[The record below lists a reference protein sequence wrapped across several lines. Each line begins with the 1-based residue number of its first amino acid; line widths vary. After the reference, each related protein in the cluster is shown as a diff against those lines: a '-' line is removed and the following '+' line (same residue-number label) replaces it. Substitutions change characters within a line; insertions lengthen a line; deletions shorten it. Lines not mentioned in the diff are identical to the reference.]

1 MKMAVIGA
9 TGMIG
14 SAITEELLVRGHQI
28 TGIAR
33 NADRLGVRDAL
44 MRRSANLYDIDSF
57 AAAIGG
63 HDVVICAFSPGH
75 GIGPQVYKGVVEAGW
90 RIKRAFKQ
98 AGGDY
103 LINVGG
109 ASSLWNARGTQMFE
123 DPLWPRWYF
132 NTASPQHLRYLHG
145 VTGAAPF
152 EGLALSR
159 ERILATPGAD
169 PHADWPEEELRSF
182 VAKIAGNH
190 DIGEGGRAQLELFEH
205 DRSLD
210 WSFVSP
216 PWFLRPGPRTGAYR
230 TTIRELPLDGN
241 VPAGISVADLAAAI
255 ADEAERRHFLH
266 THWSAASAIQ

>member
-1 MKMAVIGA
+1 MKVAVVGA
-9 TGMIG
+9 TGMVG
-14 SAITEELLVRGHQI
+14 SAVTEELLVRQHQV

-33 NADRLGVRDAL
+33 NPDKLADRPGL
-44 MRRSANLYDIDSF
+44 MRRSADITQLDPF
-57 AAAIGG
+57 AEAIEG
-63 HDVVICAFSPGH
+63 HDVVICAYSPGH

-90 RIKRAFKQ
+90 RIKRAFKM

-109 ASSLWNARGTQMFE
+109 ASSLWTPRGVQMFE

-132 NTASPQHLRYLHG
+132 NTAPPEHLRYLNA

-152 EGLALSR
+152 EALARSR

-169 PHADWPEEELRSF
+169 PYSDWPEEELRSF
-182 VAKIAGNH
+182 IGKIAGNH

-205 DRSLD
+205 DRTLD

-216 PWFLRPGPRTGAYR
+216 PWFLRPGPRTGSYR
-230 TTIRELPLDGN
+230 TTIRELPLEGER
-241 VPAGISVADLAAAI
+241 PAGISVADLAVAI
-255 ADEAERRHFLH
+255 ADEAELRKFVHL
-266 THWSAASAIQ
+266 HWSVARV